1 MTDTVSNPDASGT
14 PRAPGA
20 PVEAAPTAAVH
31 QAMPFIQLLGIE
43 IGTYAPDE
51 VRATLAWAPELC
63 TSGGILHGGVLMA
76 LADSLGGAVA
86 LLNLP
91 EGATGTATISSTTN
105 FLRGVRG
112 GMVHASA
119 RPLHRGRTT
128 IVVDTELRDD
138 DDRLVA
144 RVTQTQA
151 VLGA

>member
-1 MTDTVSNPDASGT
+1 MTDAVSTPD
-14 PRAPGA
+14 A
-20 PVEAAPTAAVH
+20 PVEAAQTAAIR
-31 QAMPFIQLLGIE
+31 QAMPFTELLGIQISAYE
-43 IGTYAPDE
+43 PDE

-86 LLNLP
+86 LVNLP
-91 EGATGTATISSTTN
+91 EGATGTATISSATN
-105 FLRGVRG
+105 FLRAIRG
-112 GMVHASA
+112 GTVHACA

-138 DDRLVA
+138 EGRLVA

-151 VLGA
+151 VLGSGA